1 MSAHPASRLLAGAV
15 AAAAAACLA
24 GCGAPTDPL
33 ADHGR
38 PLQVVADDGTRL
50 SVVEHRRDRARGLG
64 PAVAVWPSDASDAAT
79 WRRELSRWGTGGRTL
94 WLVASPLRDGAEASD
109 VSAVLDALAS
119 RAGVDP
125 GRLGAVAGGPAAR
138 ALAFRTDRLQ
148 PSPAALL
155 LVAEPVSRAP
165 PPPPGLRLEHL
176 APEAPSEAA
185 ARADARLWE
194 LLAAE

>member
-1 MSAHPASRLLAGAV
+1 LLAGAV
-15 AAAAAACLA
+15 AAAACLA

-33 ADHGR
+33 AGHGR
-38 PLQVVADDGTRL
+38 SLQIVADDGTRL

-64 PAVAVWPSDASDAAT
+64 PAVAVWLSDSADATT
-79 WRRELSRWGTGGRTL
+79 WRRELSRWGAGGRTL

-138 ALAFRTDRLQ
+138 ALAFRAGGLQ
-148 PSPAALL
+148 PAPAALL
-155 LVAEPVSRAP
+155 LVAEPVSGAP
-165 PPPPGLRLEHL
+165 PAPPGMRLEHL
-176 APEAPSEAA
+176 TPEAPSEVA

-194 LLAAE
+194 LLVAD